1 MQYGQKAGA
10 IECRSDWLRDCWN
23 ITPSGR
29 SQFNALQRNRSHSNC
44 RISEISITPCQ
55 GQRDENEISQTVDD
69 GLYVTFYKSGGLFFK
84 AGETDVVTQAGDL
97 LLWNPASP
105 ASFRCE
111 TPSLGQTIIFPRKMV
126 ERRLGNWNFIG
137 NVRADR
143 GDARINLLKSHLLQ
157 VFALPD
163 NFDERFS
170 RDLLEITLELVFLC
184 VDNLKHC
191 EKKSYNEKVYDRILR
206 EIQYNILSD
215 ELSPGKISAIVGL
228 SVRRMQSIL
237 ACRGETFTFLV
248 NKERLIYAKKLLLSS
263 EWKGRSI
270 AELACFLGFYDGSHF
285 SNAFRRYYKVSPQ
298 KFRKCC

>member
-1 MQYGQKAGA
+1 MQYGQRTKV
-10 IECRSDWLRDCWN
+10 IECRSDWLRECWN

-44 RISEISITPCQ
+44 RISEIRITPCQ

-84 AGETDVVTQAGDL
+84 TSEADTVVQPGDL

-105 ASFRCE
+105 ASFICN
-111 TPSLGQTIIFPRKMV
+111 TPALGQTIIFPRKMV

-143 GDARINLLKSHLLQ
+143 GDAGINLLKAHLLQ

-170 RDLLEITLELVFLC
+170 RDLLEITLELIFLC
-184 VDNLKHC
+184 VGNLKHC
-191 EKKSYNEKVYDRILR
+191 DNKSYNEKVYDRISR
-206 EIQYNILSD
+206 EIQRNILSD
-215 ELSPGKISAIVGL
+215 DLSPNKISAIVGL

-237 ACRGETFTFLV
+237 ASRGETFTFLI
-248 NKERLIYAKKLLLSS
+248 NKYRLIYAKKLLLSP

-285 SNAFRRYYKVSPQ
+285 SNAFRRYYNVSPK
-298 KFRKCC
+298 KFREFF